1 MAVTTEKAAGFLL
14 RVCGVGDACRGMF
27 VRVCTRLV
35 CLREGESFSELPLL
49 IEADVHIG
57 REAKH
62 PGT

>member
-1 MAVTTEKAAGFLL
+1 MAVPTEKAARFFL
-14 RVCGVGDACRGMF
+14 RVCDVGDACRGMF

-35 CLREGESFSELPLL
+35 CLTEGESFSELPLL

-62 PGT
+62 PST